1 MNLALDQGREYGD
14 GFGFIQQRHQAREC
28 GQHAVGDRTDPH
40 TLHDCALPHRRQATL
55 GDQLGEHAQ
64 VQLERQPQARLLGAG
79 RQHLGIGRNIQRCH
93 QEPGRVVGIALA
105 ADPQLLLA
113 LGHQHDTRLH
123 HAHHRRSGL
132 LTPIK
137 AQARNRHGVVA
148 GRRRARTNR
157 LDQRVQ
163 WGGSG
168 RHGRPF
174 QCFIALYPRKPR
186 ASLPGA

>member
-1 MNLALDQGREYGD
+1 MNLALDQWREYRD
-14 GFGFIQQRHQAREC
+14 SLGFIQQRHQAREC
-28 GQHAVGDRTDPH
+28 GQYAVGDRADPH
-40 TLHDCALPHRRQATL
+40 ALHDRTLTRRRQATL

-79 RQHLGIGRNIQRCH
+79 RQHLGIGRNVQRRH
-93 QEPGRVVGIALA
+93 QEPGSVVGVALA
-105 ADPQLLLA
+105 TDPQLLLA
-113 LGHQHDTRLH
+113 LGHQHDARLN

-137 AQARNRHGVVA
+137 AQAGDRHGVVA

-163 WGGSG
+163 GGGSG